1 MRMYRC
7 AVQLT
12 THIAVEAE
20 TLVEA
25 ERIIDGCLQAADEV
39 HIHEDGGD
47 FNGGSTLVG
56 SRPDISRSAVRVEH

>member
-7 AVQLT
+7 TVQLT
-12 THIAVEAE
+12 TYIAVEAE
-20 TLVEA
+20 TLAEA
-25 ERIIDGCLQAADEV
+25 ERRIDDTLYGADEV

-56 SRPDISRSAVRVEH
+56 SRSSISRGTIQVEN